1 MLGQGE
7 FGKVLAA
14 DWITSYTTP
23 PVQVAVKM
31 LKEGHNDEDLM
42 GLYSEMQ
49 VMKQIGKHTNIINLL
64 GDLQAELW
72 KSPYLG
78 VLPGESDSIEIVDA
92 DDDAAIEIVVGIRFG
107 LVAFE
112 PTFQFVFSDGFES
125 GDMSAWSSTLP

>member
-1 MLGQGE
+1 MLGSAFDLYEGSI
-7 FGKVLAA
+7 LAMRAVDLTRDGSPELLLTA
-14 DWITSYTTP
+14 DGYLSALT
-23 PVQVAVKM
+23 
-31 LKEGHNDEDLM
+31 
-42 GLYSEMQ
+42 
-49 VMKQIGKHTNIINLL
+49 